1 MIVQNL
7 KIFLQNVRKNLLV
20 INTILKTH
28 NHFNIILIQEPPWS
42 EIHKIP
48 STMSCDG
55 EPLMGTCHHPNWIA
69 FARTPSSGNDFPRV
83 ITYINIRLSSLC
95 FLLRKD
101 IFNHRDISLI
111 SFINNDVCHY
121 ILNVYSDSSHS
132 ALKYLKDTEVNINN
146 VLLMTGDFNIR
157 DSLWDPSFS
166 FHSLISNDLIM
177 IADSFDLALSSPTNS
192 GPTRFSDTVGE
203 SNSVIDLMFLRYRS
217 VELDNHSILPDSRL
231 SSDHAPL
238 LIDIPIFNEIIHTS
252 KLTINPKSEQETEF
266 IKDIILNFKMI
277 DTSNIEDIEKLEQV
291 VNLLRSIVD
300 QAWSKNAKKLKV
312 SKHSKQWWSESCSQ
326 ALNTYRTA
334 RSLKN
339 WKSFKKTVKDAKQSF
354 FDKKIQEIA
363 NKSRGPWELMNWVK
377 KRKLP
382 VTEAIKL
389 DDHPCFTPKSLWNA
403 LHSSFNMALHR

>member
-1 MIVQNL
+1 MIVRNL
-7 KIFLQNVRKNLLV
+7 KILSQNVCKNSLV
-20 INTILKTH
+20 INTILETQ
-28 NHFNIILIQEPPWS
+28 NHFDIILIQEPPWS
-42 EIHKIP
+42 EIYKIL
-48 STMSCDG
+48 STTSCDG

-95 FLLRKD
+95 FLLCKD

-217 VELDNHSILPDSRL
+217 TELDNHSILPDSCL

-252 KLTINPKSEQETEF
+252 KLTINPKSKQETEF
-266 IKDIILNFKMI
+266 IKDVILNFKTI
-277 DTSNIEDIEKLEQV
+277 DTSNIEDIKKLEQV
-291 VNLLRSIVD
+291 VNLLRSIVG
-300 QAWSKNAKKLKV
+300 QAWSKNTKKSKV
-312 SKHSKQWWSESCSQ
+312 SKYSKQWWSESCSQ
-326 ALNTYRTA
+326 ALNTYRIA

-339 WKSFKKTVKDAKQSF
+339 WKSFKKTVKDAKRSF

-363 NKSRGPWELMNWVK
+363 NKS
-377 KRKLP
+377 
-382 VTEAIKL
+382 
-389 DDHPCFTPKSLWNA
+389 
-403 LHSSFNMALHR
+403 